1 VLFAAVL
8 KGGAQIA
15 VPKLVNY
22 QGRLTDAAGQPLSN
36 GTYQVKFELFKS
48 PSSSDNLVWGAS
60 YAVAVV
66 SGQFNVVL
74 GAAGGTPVGGA
85 AVNDIS
91 FAFGDSE
98 RYLQMSIIS
107 GTVTNTLAPR
117 QQILSAPYA
126 ISALHGVPA
135 GTVVPFAGT
144 VVPEGW
150 TLCDASSKNGLDPL
164 FARLFAAIGLTYGGS
179 GTQFNVPDLRSR
191 TVVGAGQGAGNDD
204 QGQPLSV
211 RTLNQKVGAEKHVLT
226 KAEIPTHTHS
236 GNTGTQSNNLLKDEN
251 GNRTVA
257 IGSQGSSY
265 GVLDSDRSGS
275 SFKLLTQPHTHAFTT
290 DGGNVG
296 VGGVSSPHN
305 NMQPSIAMNYIIKL

>member
-1 VLFAAVL
+1 MKSRLLALLAVLFAAVL
-8 KGGAQIA
+8 NGGAQIA

-164 FARLFAAIGLTYGGS
+164 YTRLFAAIGLTYGGS
-179 GTQFNVPDLRSR
+179 GTTFNVPDLRGR
-191 TVVGAGQGAGNDD
+191 TVIGTGQGPALTNRQLGEKPGEESHLLSASEMPAHDHSFNEVSHQHTINAGQIRQGDRTDADAVVFARLSAGAIRSDF
-204 QGQPLSV
+204 
-211 RTLNQKVGAEKHVLT
+211 
-226 KAEIPTHTHS
+226 
-236 GNTGTQSNNLLKDEN
+236 NTSLKLPAITFVPN
-251 GNRTVA
+251 G
-257 IGSQGSSY
+257 GSQ
-265 GVLDSDRSGS
+265 
-275 SFKLLTQPHTHAFTT
+275 
-290 DGGNVG
+290 
-296 VGGVSSPHN
+296 PHN
-305 NMQPSIAMNYIIKL
+305 NMQPSIALNYIIKL